1 MINPQPVMLEGH
13 GVRLEPMERRHAAA
27 LAAAAND
34 GELWKLWYVAVSGLA
49 PGKEVAY
56 VEAALDGL
64 RAGHTVPWV
73 VRELTTGAIVGST
86 RYHDIVHAIDRVE
99 IGFTFYAATWQ
110 RTHVNTVTKLLL
122 LEHAFDRVGCQVVG
136 FRADGLNVKSQQA
149 IEALGARKDGALR
162 HFQARADGSARDVHF
177 YSILASEWADV
188 RQRLEGRLE
197 RYGQLPRS

>member
-1 MINPQPVMLEGH
+1 MINPQPIVLEGH
-13 GVRLEPMERRHAAA
+13 RVRLEPMERSHAAA

-56 VEAALDGL
+56 VEAALEGQ
-64 RAGHTVPWV
+64 RAGHMVPWI

-99 IGFTFYAATWQ
+99 IGFTFYAARWQ
-110 RTHVNTVTKLLL
+110 RTHVNTATKLLL
-122 LEHAFDRVGCQVVG
+122 LSHAFEALGCQVVA

-149 IEALGARKDGALR
+149 IEALGAKKDGVLR
-162 HFQARADGSARDVHF
+162 HFQARADGSARDVHL
-177 YSILASEWADV
+177 YSILASEWAEV
-188 RQRLEGRLE
+188 RNRLEGRLE
-197 RYGQLPRS
+197 RHRR